1 MKQFDSTVQ
10 GALDIA
16 QTDAIRRKNTEVT
29 PFHLFFGLMSHPS
42 SFTNQNLGKYKARVE
57 EFLAKLAKSTS
68 EVTFETLRTSS
79 KLSQWIT
86 MASSRAAENAR
97 EEIREADLLK
107 FLPNI
112 LPELKIDYNDLNV
125 KETDEE
131 VPDFLINL
139 NDIAKAGKL
148 DPVIGR
154 TKEIRSVMEI
164 LGRRSKNNPV
174 LVGSAGVGKTA
185 IVEGLADQIVKGKVP
200 DVLKGKTVYSL
211 DMGQLMAGTKYRG
224 DFEEKIQH
232 LLRFVKSQIGDVI
245 LFIDEIH
252 QLVGAGRTDGA
263 MDAANLLK
271 PALARGDLHCIGAT
285 TPEEFQKYILGDPA
299 LERRFRSVP
308 VNEPSKEDAIE
319 ILMGI
324 RDKHEIHHGI
334 KISDDAVYS
343 AVFLS
348 DQYITDKNLPDKAID
363 LMDEAAS
370 ALKLSAE
377 AMPAPLVELEGEI
390 RSKKIYAQVEKKNEE
405 ILKEIE
411 SLEQKFNEGK
421 MEWEKEVNS
430 LKQMASI
437 KNKIDRVKFDLE
449 SAESRA
455 DYTEA
460 SRLKFAVLPELEK
473 ELGNFQN
480 IWILGRNHIANVIS
494 RQTGIPVEKILK
506 TKQDN
511 ILDLENQLGQ
521 VVFGQKEALKEIAE
535 TLLTS
540 YAGISSE
547 NRPLGSFLL
556 KGPTGVGKTET
567 AKALAKILFDSE
579 SNLVRLDLSE
589 YSEKHSVAKLIGS
602 PAGYVGYE
610 EGGILTEAIR
620 RRPYS
625 VILFDE
631 IEKAHPDFADILL
644 QILDDGRL
652 TDNKGRTINF
662 RNTIVLLTTNSK
674 DIHKDFKPE
683 MLGRLDGILTYS
695 SIDSSIM
702 ERLIEK
708 QTSLLN
714 ERLKS
719 KGISILLSES
729 TERILTEQGFDPQFG
744 ARPLNNVFNRIVNRP
759 LSREILAGNIAEGRY
774 LADWDGSVLSFQKV
788 KEALQ
793 PSLT

>member
-652 TDNKGRTINF
+652 TDNKGRTINL